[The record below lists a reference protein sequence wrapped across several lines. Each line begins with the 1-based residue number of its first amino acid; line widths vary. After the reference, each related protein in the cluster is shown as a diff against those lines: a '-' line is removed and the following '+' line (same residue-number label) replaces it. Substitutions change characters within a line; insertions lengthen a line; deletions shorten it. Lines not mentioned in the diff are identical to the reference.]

1 MKKINVLGSA
11 LFIAMGVQPASAT
24 VLTFSDLVNSR
35 GGEIH
40 TYQAI
45 PDSYGDNV
53 VATTDSVGRYL
64 EGAGFTPNI
73 TTSYQATHATT
84 GDLTDYAAFWNTSY
98 GDLVN
103 VVIARQDN
111 HYVEI
116 TLTPDNGYT
125 VILDSFDMAGWSESD
140 NPLVSLQVLG
150 ANKSV
155 LWESGVN
162 TIHGKNATHD
172 TFTPNI
178 SSTGAVTIR
187 WGTSFNI
194 GIDNIS
200 FHQKLTN
207 SAPPAPVGNSG
218 CTAQYQ
224 TNGSLNIP
232 CVSVPSGTGELIYQ
246 ATMQMKP
253 LSVTTTFEL
262 VSAGQRGA
270 VSDACLA
277 RYQLNGHLELPCVAL
292 PDGSVYKANM
302 QIIPSSNPMAFELLD
317 AQPK

>member
-1 MKKINVLGSA
+1 MKKINVLSSA
-11 LFIAMGVQPASAT
+11 LFIAMGVQPVSAT

-35 GGEIH
+35 GG
-40 TYQAI
+40 TVFNYTPI

-53 VATTDSVGRYL
+53 VATTDSVGSYL

-73 TTSYQATHATT
+73 TTSYQAIHATT
-84 GDLTDYAAFWNTSY
+84 GDLTDYAAFWDTNY

-103 VVIARQDN
+103 VVIARHDN
-111 HYVEI
+111 NYVEI
-116 TLTPDNGYT
+116 TLTPENGYT
-125 VILDSFDMAGWSESD
+125 VILDSFDMAGWSKRDKLLE
-140 NPLVSLQVLG
+140 SLQVLG
-150 ANKSV
+150 TNKSV
-155 LWESGVN
+155 LWDSGVN

-207 SAPPAPVGNSG
+207 SAPPAPMGNGG

-224 TNGSLNIP
+224 TNGSLVIP
-232 CVSVPSGTGELIYQ
+232 CVSVPNGTGEVIYQ
-246 ATMQMKP
+246 ATMKMKP
-253 LSVTTTFEL
+253 LSVPPIFEL
-262 VSAGQRGA
+262 VSAATRA
-270 VSDACLA
+270 NVVDACMA
-277 RYQLNGHLELPCVAL
+277 RYQLNGHLTLPCVSL
-292 PDGSVYKANM
+292 PDGSMYQANM
-302 QIIPSSNPMAFELLD
+302 QIKPSSTPMAFELID
-317 AQPK
+317 AQLK